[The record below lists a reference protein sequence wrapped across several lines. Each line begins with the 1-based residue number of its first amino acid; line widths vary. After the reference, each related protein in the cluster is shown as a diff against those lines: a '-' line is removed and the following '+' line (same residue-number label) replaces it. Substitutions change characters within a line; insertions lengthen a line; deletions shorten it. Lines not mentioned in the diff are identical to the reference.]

1 MSLQERGAVAGGS
14 GLVDTGPVPA
24 AAVAPR
30 AARTRGRAVERA
42 VNVALPLLA
51 VLALLG
57 LWQLIVVARD
67 VQPFVFPRLW
77 GAQGDTLHALG
88 THWPDIRAG
97 LLVTLEEAA
106 WGFVLANVLAIVGAS
121 IFVYSRLAERMLYPI
136 AVVVQTIP
144 VIVVAPIL
152 VIILPTDSLYPEVI
166 VAFLI
171 SFFPALVT
179 MTNGLRAVDPLLLEL
194 FRVLNASGWQVYR
207 KLRWPASIPYLFAAL
222 RITSTLSLI
231 GAIVAEFTA
240 GSGQG
245 LGYELIS
252 AKQTIDTAQVM
263 AIVLVIAAT
272 GVLVFGVV
280 AGIERLALIRRGA
293 IG

>member
-1 MSLQERGAVAGGS
+1 MASTQRVSGAPPAGQS
-14 GLVDTGPVPA
+14 
-24 AAVAPR
+24 
-30 AARTRGRAVERA
+30 ARQGGKGIDRFVSI
-42 VNVALPLLA
+42 ALPLLA

-57 LWQLIVVARD
+57 LWQFIVVWRS
-67 VQPFVFPRLW
+67 VPPFEFPRLW

-88 THWPDIRAG
+88 AHWPDIWAG

>member
-1 MSLQERGAVAGGS
+1 MADTQRVPGAPPAGGS
-14 GLVDTGPVPA
+14 
-24 AAVAPR
+24 
-30 AARTRGRAVERA
+30 ARPGGRSVERV
-42 VNVALPLLA
+42 VNLALPLLA

-77 GAQGDTLHALG
+77 GDRGDTLHALG
-88 THWPDIRAG
+88 THWPDIWAG

-121 IFVYSRLAERMLYPI
+121 IFVYSRLAERMLYPV

-171 SFFPALVT
+171 SFFPSLVT

-207 KLRWPASIPYLFAAL
+207 KLRWPASIPFAVRVAADHQHPEPDWGDRGRVHRREWAGPGL
-222 RITSTLSLI
+222 RADLRQADDRHSP
-231 GAIVAEFTA
+231 GDGDRAGDRGHRRPGVR
-240 GSGQG
+240 GSG
-245 LGYELIS
+245 
-252 AKQTIDTAQVM
+252 
-263 AIVLVIAAT
+263 
-272 GVLVFGVV
+272 
-280 AGIERLALIRRGA
+280 RN
-293 IG
+293 